1 MNRWKKLG
9 LAVLAVSALG
19 LSGCSPVSST
29 EPIPS
34 ATADDHGAE
43 EHYDNVPEVTW
54 DAQSEEDVKAA
65 ATTVMGLFARPGVP
79 ERQWYTDIFPHLS
92 KEYAVDAQYIDPA
105 RIRVKTILSGPVL
118 TREQGNPMTVR
129 AEFATNNGPW
139 VLLLHRMDQHEP
151 WLVTSIAPKD
161 A

>member
-1 MNRWKKLG
+1 MNRWKELS
-9 LAVLAVSALG
+9 LVLAVSALAVT
-19 LSGCSPVSST
+19 GCSPASNT
-29 EPIPS
+29 EPVPS
-34 ATADDHGAE
+34 ATADDHGGD
-43 EHYDNVPEVTW
+43 EHYHNVPEVTW
-54 DAQSEEDVKAA
+54 DAKSEEDVKAV
-65 ATTVMGLFARPGVP
+65 ATKVMGLFARPNVP

-105 RIRVKTILSGPVL
+105 RIRVNTIRSGPVL
-118 TREQGNPMTVR
+118 TREQGNPMTVT